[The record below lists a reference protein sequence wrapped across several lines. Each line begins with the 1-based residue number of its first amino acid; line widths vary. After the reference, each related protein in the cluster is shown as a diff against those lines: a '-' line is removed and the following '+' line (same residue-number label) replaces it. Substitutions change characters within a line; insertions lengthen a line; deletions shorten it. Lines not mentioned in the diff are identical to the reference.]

1 MTFLFPGV
9 PIVVGVVALYLV
21 GRGCGAP
28 NEAVRKMKAGLGH
41 GRFLLGA
48 GVVEQVYFS
57 LIPGVFNTDYA
68 MAMAFA
74 ISTRSIPETN

>member
-1 MTFLFPGV
+1 MTLLFPGV

-41 GRFLLGA
+41 DRFLLGA

-57 LIPGVFNTDYA
+57 LIPGVVVRNFNTKGTKG
-68 MAMAFA
+68 
-74 ISTRSIPETN
+74 STKDRLLV